1 MEQQGAPTDA
11 EHAATALPGRPRVP
25 GWMATRSGE
34 PLTIERQRLRLS
46 AYIYGNILVL
56 AAIAVATGKSIV
68 GGEAALIVAVTAITT
83 YGAHIL
89 AHTVGQQLGRERNAH
104 RPHVLHEIRDAMPIL
119 VSGIVPTIILLA
131 ANLSIVPSQPAQ
143 LIAAVWVVA
152 RIALIGFLVERLS
165 GRKPTART
173 LSGGVLL
180 ALACA
185 VVVVLKV
192 LFAH

>member
-1 MEQQGAPTDA
+1 MSS
-11 EHAATALPGRPRVP
+11 
-25 GWMATRSGE
+25 RSGE

-56 AAIAVATGKSIV
+56 AAIVVATGKSIV
-68 GGEAALIVAVTAITT
+68 GGEAALLVGTTAITT
-83 YGAHIL
+83 YVAHIL

-104 RPHVLHEIRDAMPIL
+104 RPHVRHEMRDALPIL
-119 VSGIVPTIILLA
+119 VSGVVPAVILLIATLDIVPTQL
-131 ANLSIVPSQPAQ
+131 AQ
-143 LIAAVWVVA
+143 LVAAVWVVG

-165 GRKPTART
+165 GRRPTWRT
-173 LSGGVLL
+173 LSGGLSL
-180 ALACA
+180 AIACA